1 MEQNKPSLNWVFTLN
16 NYTESDYDALSSY
29 YRYLVVGK
37 EVGDSGTPHLQGY
50 VILNKRSRLSALKKL
65 LPRAHWEIRKGSHEQ
80 ARDYCMKDGD
90 YIEDGEPPATKEQ
103 QGKAGGTAEKRRWD
117 EARENAKKG
126 KFDDIPSDIYMR
138 LTSNIHFIA
147 RQNMAAPPEIN
158 SLDNHWYVGPPG
170 SGKSS
175 TARKDYPDYYDK
187 PCNKWW
193 DGYQSQET
201 VILDDF
207 DKTHSV
213 LGHHLKRWADHYPFT
228 AEIKGS
234 AINIRPTRI
243 VVTSNY
249 LPEDI
254 FDDQTLVDAV
264 RRRFKIKKFVSL

>member
-1 MEQNKPSLNWVFTLN
+1 MARSRNYVFTLN
-16 NYTESDYDALSSY
+16 NYEESDYDALKDH

-37 EVGDSGTPHLQGY
+37 EVGESGTPHMQGY
-50 VILNKRSRLSALKKL
+50 IIFKTMKSLPQLKKI
-65 LPRAHWEIRKGSHEQ
+65 LPRAHWEIRRGTHEE
-80 ARDYCMKDGD
+80 ARDYCKKDGD
-90 YIEDGEPPATKEQ
+90 FIEDGDEPMTKQ
-103 QGKAGGTAEKRRWD
+103 AKGAAGGTAEKRRWD
-117 EARENAKKG
+117 DAREAAKKG
-126 KFDDIPSDIYMR
+126 RFDEIPSDIYCKY
-138 LTSNIHFIA
+138 TSNFHFIA

-158 SLDNHWYVGPPG
+158 NLDNHWYYGPPG

-175 TARKDYPDYYDK
+175 SARKDYPDYYDK

-193 DGYQSQET
+193 DGYQDQEA
-201 VILDDF
+201 VIIDDF
-207 DKTHSV
+207 DKDHKM

-234 AINIRPTRI
+234 AINIRPKHI
-243 VVTSNY
+243 IVTSNY